1 MLLLCAASLGHLPP
15 ASYAELLAAT
25 PHDIVRIDPSDTT
38 PPRLSFTAH
47 HLDLH
52 IDLDQRHN
60 ALFATNAEH
69 FVVTPTNAVASRDAL
84 DGGDIHRGAVFAHGQ
99 RIGDALLTLRDG
111 RVEGHLSANG
121 TALYV
126 THHHDDLHA
135 VFEQR
140 EWGKAMGAENWG
152 CSVTGS
158 DHAHANHNEH
168 ALVAD
173 HRRRLLEGAEVKHI
187 ELVIVNDFARCAA
200 FTAAGGSNPLG
211 AMMTRS
217 AAIVAT
223 ANILFHNGFTTT
235 AIDPNAGPSPVA
247 LEYDVK
253 ITIVAMISFAYGDP
267 YNATNASVTG
277 KGAPS
282 EVDVDLLHA
291 AFQTWTSDGNLDAA
305 NGAKGILA
313 TVPSYD
319 VMHLLSGL
327 DFSGFSV
334 GHASLHGMC
343 TAASSVSIS
352 MAPIASTDAH
362 SATSVA
368 HQFGHLLGMRHTSVV
383 DSVVGVVNFCNGDG
397 VEHIMDENANWAGI
411 PTAEVWSSCSR
422 KWLTS
427 YMETRYGKT
436 AAYPMCMEAL
446 ADPSVVW
453 DPAVSIGVCGDGV
466 RQPGEEC
473 DCGARHCETVDPC
486 CNGVTCMLHPG
497 AVCSLLDAC
506 CQRGGPP
513 NAASVC
519 TFKPSTAV
527 CREAVP
533 PCDPA
538 ERCDGTSAMCP
549 LDSVSSTGDACVAVD
564 ASGASGTCYGG
575 SCFSHDAQCWA
586 TKKLGF
592 ATLSGGE
599 CSFRG
604 DADGTAACGSLAC
617 QKTADAGGSCSIP
630 KLSFVMGQPAAPIPV
645 KDGTPCESGKV
656 CISQVCTLISS
667 LPTNAPTFAQTKAP
681 TPVGQTY
688 APSKAPSPRPPS
700 TKAPTVVGQTYT
712 PTSVPTA
719 APGVVAAVTT
729 SDSDSTAASA
739 VASVLIS
746 LFLVCFIIVVLLAI
760 SAIIIIVLVMRAR
773 KRDKEFEKDAVS
785 RTGDFVEPGGDVGG
799 GAKKSIGQAL
809 RPNSLVVGANPIR
822 VAAKQTSIDGVGI
835 EMSTVGGD
843 SFSVGLGG
851 WDGLGMPPT
860 DSGRDPTDSFLRPIS
875 LLRPESRAFKQP
887 PQVPLEAR
895 VLLSPSIVFHETTQ
909 PTAPPAIVLE
919 EAPIVRTIW
928 GAPLARGSSAP
939 AIGSGGE
946 TPSAGLTQGHSLPR
960 MHGGG
965 GGGPPPAFTPA
976 FTASAPTPPRVASI
990 PPDQVPPAVGFR
1002 ALAAARMEKNRKAKA
1017 EEPAPPPFSP
1027 PPPRKTDAGQ
1037 HIRAAKVT
1045 TVVVTSEKQTA
1056 VEVVLEEAPLALTIV
1071 QTVSVPL
1078 RRGSSAPAIRS
1089 GGKVSSPVVK
1099 QGKSLPRMEAG
1110 RMQQEAAPSPPPHP
1124 PAALPSTEVMIKHS
1138 PASETPHI

>member
-1 MLLLCAASLGHLPP
+1 M
-15 ASYAELLAAT
+15 
-25 PHDIVRIDPSDTT
+25 RIDPSETT

-52 IDLDQRHN
+52 IDLERED
-60 ALFATNAEH
+60 ALFAATAEH
-69 FVVTPTNAVASRDAL
+69 FVVTPSNAVASRDAL
-84 DGGDIHRGAVFAHGQ
+84 GGGDIHRGAVFAHGQ

-121 TALYV
+121 TALYIS
-126 THHHDDLHA
+126 HHHDDLHA

-158 DHAHANHNEH
+158 DHSHAHHNER

-235 AIDPNAGPSPVA
+235 AIDSR

-277 KGAPS
+277 TGAPS

-291 AFQTWTSDGNLDAA
+291 AFQAWTSDGNLDAA

-313 TVPSYD
+313 TVPSYT

-334 GHASLHGMC
+334 GHASLSGMC
-343 TAASSVSIS
+343 TAANSVSIS

-368 HQFGHLLGMRHTSVV
+368 HQFGHLLGMHHTSVV
-383 DSVVGVVNFCNGDG
+383 DTAVGIVNFCYGDG

-422 KWLTS
+422 KWLTL
-427 YMETRYGKT
+427 YMETLYGKT

-453 DPAVSIGVCGDGV
+453 DPDVSKGVCGDGV

-497 AVCSLLDAC
+497 AECSLLDAC

-513 NAASVC
+513 NAASMC
-519 TFKPSTAV
+519 TFKPTTAV

-549 LDSVSSTGDACVAVD
+549 LDSVSATGDACVAID

-575 SCFSHDAQCWA
+575 SCFSHDAQCWE
-586 TKKLGF
+586 TQQLGF
-592 ATLSGGE
+592 PTLSGGE

-604 DADGTAACGSLAC
+604 DADGTAACGDLAC
-617 QKTADAGGSCSIP
+617 QKTVDAGGSCSIP
-630 KLSFVMGQPAAPIPV
+630 QVSFVMGQPTAPIPV
-645 KDGTPCESGKV
+645 HDGTPCEIGKV

-681 TPVGQTY
+681 TPVSQTY
-688 APSKAPSPRPPS
+688 APSDAPNPRPPS
-700 TKAPTVVGQTYT
+700 TKAPTVVGQTYA

-729 SDSDSTAASA
+729 SDSDSMAI
-739 VASVLIS
+739 VASVLTS
-746 LFLVCFIIVVLLAI
+746 LILVCLIIVVLLAV
-760 SAIIIIVLVMRAR
+760 SAIIVLVLVMRAR
-773 KRDKEFEKDAVS
+773 KRDKDFEEDATT

-822 VAAKQTSIDGVGI
+822 VAKQPSTDGVGI
-835 EMSTVGGD
+835 EMPTVGGD

-851 WDGLGMPPT
+851 WDGLGMPP
-860 DSGRDPTDSFLRPIS
+860 SPSS
-875 LLRPESRAFKQP
+875 AFKQP

-895 VLLSPSIVFHETTQ
+895 VFLSPTVFHETMQ
-909 PTAPPAIVLE
+909 PTAPPVVVLE
-919 EAPIVRTIW
+919 EAPVVRTI
-928 GAPLARGSSAP
+928 GEAPLARGSSAP
-939 AIGSGGE
+939 AR
-946 TPSAGLTQGHSLPR
+946 T
-960 MHGGG
+960 
-965 GGGPPPAFTPA
+965 
-976 FTASAPTPPRVASI
+976 
-990 PPDQVPPAVGFR
+990 
-1002 ALAAARMEKNRKAKA
+1002 N
-1017 EEPAPPPFSP
+1017 
-1027 PPPRKTDAGQ
+1027 
-1037 HIRAAKVT
+1037 
-1045 TVVVTSEKQTA
+1045 
-1056 VEVVLEEAPLALTIV
+1056 VLRI
-1071 QTVSVPL
+1071 
-1078 RRGSSAPAIRS
+1078 
-1089 GGKVSSPVVK
+1089 
-1099 QGKSLPRMEAG
+1099 
-1110 RMQQEAAPSPPPHP
+1110 
-1124 PAALPSTEVMIKHS
+1124 
-1138 PASETPHI
+1138 